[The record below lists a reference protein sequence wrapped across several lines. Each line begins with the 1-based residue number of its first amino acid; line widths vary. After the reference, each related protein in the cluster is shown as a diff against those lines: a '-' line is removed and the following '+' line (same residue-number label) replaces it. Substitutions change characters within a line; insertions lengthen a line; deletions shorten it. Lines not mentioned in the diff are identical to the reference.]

1 MILKSFKTINEI
13 VFVSSISLKLGYKYL
28 KSNKGGIFSF
38 TTLLAIV
45 GLSIGISSL
54 IVVTS
59 VMNGFEKELENRI
72 LGVIPHSVLV
82 SNAPL
87 DYELLIKKV
96 KDSNEIIDAAPYI
109 SFQGLISSSYNSKG
123 VSVIGID
130 SDYER
135 NMSIIPEY
143 MILGSLENLN
153 EKNSIVIGSLLAANL
168 GVYAGD
174 EINITTSDIRTSI
187 IGSYPISVNLK
198 IVGIYEL
205 KTEID
210 QYMTFIS
217 HETAQKL
224 KNLKTN
230 QTISIRLKTK
240 NLFEADRIS
249 ANVITAINQED
260 LSIFH
265 GSLHGTLFEAIK
277 FEKLL
282 ISLMLFLIVAVASIL
297 VLSTV
302 VMTVKSKER
311 EIGILQTIGAT
322 KRQIILIFFT
332 QGIFVS
338 FIGIFIGLILGFIC
352 TLNLNNLISLIESI
366 LGRNLLEAYFINY
379 FPYYIDYFQILI
391 ICFISLIISLCAS
404 LIPSFRAVKLNPVE
418 ILRHE

>member
-1 MILKSFKTINEI
+1 M
-13 VFVSSISLKLGYKYL
+13 SSISLKLGYKYL

-82 SNAPL
+82 SNDPIN

-96 KDSNEIIDAAPYI
+96 NENKEIIDAAPYI
-109 SFQGLISSSYNSKG
+109 SIQGLISSSYDSKG

-130 SDYER
+130 SDYEK
-135 NMSIIPEY
+135 NMSIIPDY

-168 GVYAGD
+168 GVKVGD
-174 EINITTSDIRTSI
+174 EINIATSDIKTSI

-224 KNLKTN
+224 KNLKRN
-230 QTISIRLKTK
+230 QTISIRLKTN

-249 ANVITAINQED
+249 ANVITTIDEED
-260 LSIFH
+260 LFYISWK
-265 GSLHGTLFEAIK
+265 SSHGTLFEAIK

-338 FIGIFIGLILGFIC
+338 FIGILIGLILGFIC
-352 TLNLNNLISLIESI
+352 TLNLNNLISLIETL

-379 FPYYIDYFQILI
+379 FPYYIDYFQIFI

>member
-1 MILKSFKTINEI
+1 M
-13 VFVSSISLKLGYKYL
+13 SSISLKLGYKYL
-28 KSNKGGIFSF
+28 KSNKGGLFSF
-38 TTLLAIV
+38 TTLLAIF

-72 LGVIPHSVLV
+72 LGVIPHSVLL
-82 SNAPL
+82 SNDPIN
-87 DYELLIKKV
+87 DYELLIKKA
-96 KDSNEIIDAAPYI
+96 KDNNEIIDAAPYI
-109 SFQGLISSSYNSKG
+109 SIQGLISSSYDSKG

-130 SDYER
+130 SDYEK

-174 EINITTSDIRTSI
+174 EINITTSDIKTSI

-224 KNLKTN
+224 KNFKKN
-230 QTISIRLKTK
+230 QTSSIRLKTK

-249 ANVITAINQED
+249 ANVISSIDQEN
-260 LSIFH
+260 LSYI
-265 GSLHGTLFEAIK
+265 SWKSTHGTLFEAIK

-282 ISLMLFLIVAVASIL
+282 IGLMLFLIVAVASIL

-311 EIGILQTIGAT
+311 EVGILQTIGAT

-332 QGIFVS
+332 QGIFVT

-352 TLNLNNLISLIESI
+352 TLNLNNLISLIETL

-379 FPYYIDYFQILI
+379 FPYHIDYFHIFI

-404 LIPSFRAVKLNPVE
+404 LIPSFRAVRLNPVE

>member
-1 MILKSFKTINEI
+1 M
-13 VFVSSISLKLGYKYL
+13 SSISLKLGYKYL

-82 SNAPL
+82 SNDPIN

-96 KDSNEIIDAAPYI
+96 KNNKEIIDAAPYI
-109 SFQGLISSSYNSKG
+109 SIQGLISSSYDSKG

-130 SDYER
+130 SDYEN
-135 NMSIIPEY
+135 NMSIIPDY

-168 GVYAGD
+168 GVYTGD
-174 EINITTSDIRTSI
+174 EVNITTSDIKTSI

-224 KNLKTN
+224 KNLKGN
-230 QTISIRLKTK
+230 QTISIRLKTN

-249 ANVITAINQED
+249 ANIITSIDQEN
-260 LSIFH
+260 LSYI
-265 GSLHGTLFEAIK
+265 SWKSTHGTLFEAIK

-338 FIGIFIGLILGFIC
+338 FIGILIGLILGFIC
-352 TLNLNNLISLIESI
+352 TLNLNNLISLIETL

-379 FPYYIDYFQILI
+379 FPYYIDYFQIFI
-391 ICFISLIISLCAS
+391 ICFTSLIISLCAS
-404 LIPSFRAVKLNPVE
+404 LIPSFRAVRLNPVE

>member
-1 MILKSFKTINEI
+1 M
-13 VFVSSISLKLGYKYL
+13 SSISLKLGYKYL

-82 SNAPL
+82 SNDPIN

-109 SFQGLISSSYNSKG
+109 SFQGLISSSYDSKG

-130 SDYER
+130 SDYEK

-174 EINITTSDIRTSI
+174 EINITTSDIKTSI

-224 KNLKTN
+224 KNLKRN
-230 QTISIRLKTK
+230 QTISIRLKT
-240 NLFEADRIS
+240 NDLFEADRIS
-249 ANVITAINQED
+249 ANLISSIDQEN
-260 LSIFH
+260 LSYI
-265 GSLHGTLFEAIK
+265 SWKSTHGTLFEAIK

-311 EIGILQTIGAT
+311 EVGILQTIGAT

-332 QGIFVS
+332 QGIFVT

-352 TLNLNNLISLIESI
+352 TLNLNNLISVIETL

-379 FPYYIDYFQILI
+379 FPYYINYFQIFI

-404 LIPSFRAVKLNPVE
+404 LIPSLRAVRLNPVE

>member
-1 MILKSFKTINEI
+1 M
-13 VFVSSISLKLGYKYL
+13 SSISLKLGYKYL

-82 SNAPL
+82 SNDPIN

-96 KDSNEIIDAAPYI
+96 NDNKEIIDAAPYI
-109 SFQGLISSSYNSKG
+109 SIQGLISSSYDSKG

-130 SDYER
+130 SDYEK
-135 NMSIIPEY
+135 NMSIIPDY
-143 MILGSLENLN
+143 MIIGSLENLN

-168 GVYAGD
+168 GVYVGD
-174 EINITTSDIRTSI
+174 EINITTSDIKTSI

-224 KNLKTN
+224 KNLNRN
-230 QTISIRLKTK
+230 QTISIRLKTN

-249 ANVITAINQED
+249 ANVITTIDQEG
-260 LSIFH
+260 LSYI
-265 GSLHGTLFEAIK
+265 SWKSTHGTLFEAIK

-338 FIGIFIGLILGFIC
+338 FIGILIGLILGFIC
-352 TLNLNNLISLIESI
+352 TLNLNNLISLIEI
-366 LGRNLLEAYFINY
+366 LLGRNLLEAYFINY
-379 FPYYIDYFQILI
+379 FPYYIDYFQIFI

>member
-1 MILKSFKTINEI
+1 M
-13 VFVSSISLKLGYKYL
+13 SSISLKLGYKYL

-82 SNAPL
+82 SNDPIN

-96 KDSNEIIDAAPYI
+96 NENKEIIDAAPYI
-109 SFQGLISSSYNSKG
+109 SIQGLISSSYDSKG

-130 SDYER
+130 SDYEK
-135 NMSIIPEY
+135 NMSIIPDY

-168 GVYAGD
+168 GVYVGD
-174 EINITTSDIRTSI
+174 EINITTSDIKTSI

-224 KNLKTN
+224 KNLKRN
-230 QTISIRLKTK
+230 QTISIRLKTN

-249 ANVITAINQED
+249 ENVIITIDEED
-260 LSIFH
+260 LSYI
-265 GSLHGTLFEAIK
+265 SWKSSHGTLFEAIK

-338 FIGIFIGLILGFIC
+338 FIGILIGLILGFIC
-352 TLNLNNLISLIESI
+352 TLNLNNLISLIEI
-366 LGRNLLEAYFINY
+366 LLGRNLLEAYFINY
-379 FPYYIDYFQILI
+379 FPYYIDYFQIFI
-391 ICFISLIISLCAS
+391 ICFTSLILSLCAS

>member
-1 MILKSFKTINEI
+1 M
-13 VFVSSISLKLGYKYL
+13 SSISLKLGYKYL

-82 SNAPL
+82 SNDPIN
-87 DYELLIKKV
+87 DYELLIKKA
-96 KDSNEIIDAAPYI
+96 KDNNEIIDAAPYI
-109 SFQGLISSSYNSKG
+109 SIQGLISSSYDSKG

-130 SDYER
+130 SDYEK

-143 MILGSLENLN
+143 MITGSLENLN
-153 EKNSIVIGSLLAANL
+153 ERNSIVIGSLLAANL

-174 EINITTSDIRTSI
+174 EINITTSDIKTSI

-224 KNLKTN
+224 KNLKKN
-230 QTISIRLKTK
+230 QTSSIRLKTI

-249 ANVITAINQED
+249 ANVISSIDQEN
-260 LSIFH
+260 LSYI
-265 GSLHGTLFEAIK
+265 SWKSTHGTLFEAIK

-338 FIGIFIGLILGFIC
+338 FIGILIGLILGFIC
-352 TLNLNNLISLIESI
+352 TLNLNNLISLIETL

-379 FPYYIDYFQILI
+379 FPYYIDYFQIFI